1 MTKYICTIES
11 NSSHPRTYEVET
23 RSAMKCADQYGRCE
37 GGEVVTVTNKSG
49 RVLSR
54 AAWTPEDGGHY
65 YRVFVPEGETI

>member
-1 MTKYICTIES
+1 M
-11 NSSHPRTYEVET
+11 
-23 RSAMKCADQYGRCE
+23 SARLSDQYGRCE